1 MMSFPA
7 LSVSISPASFLAY
20 ITYSSNAM
28 VSPMTTKI
36 MGGAEGSETADIIQ
50 QHTIHGKR
58 QTNEIL
64 FLCSSYVLPSAAE
77 EKECDLATL
86 YLLATHS
93 IQE

>member
-7 LSVSISPASFLAY
+7 LSVNISPASFLTY

-36 MGGAEGSETADIIQ
+36 IGGAEGSETADIIQ

-77 EKECDLATL
+77 EKECDLH
-86 YLLATHS
+86 Y
-93 IQE
+93 IC